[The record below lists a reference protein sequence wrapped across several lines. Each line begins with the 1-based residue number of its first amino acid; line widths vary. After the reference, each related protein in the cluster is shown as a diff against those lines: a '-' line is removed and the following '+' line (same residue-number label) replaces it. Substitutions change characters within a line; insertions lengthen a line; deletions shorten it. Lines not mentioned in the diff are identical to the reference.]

1 MSGAQSSR
9 HMVATTQKGGLTPQQ
24 MIDRA
29 TVSAP
34 VTSQE
39 LTYKDR
45 QGFTTNT
52 DRTHALA
59 PWRRIYNTGRRHSA
73 LGSATLNIRRS

>member
-1 MSGAQSSR
+1 
-9 HMVATTQKGGLTPQQ
+9 MVATTQKGGLTPQ

-39 LTYKDR
+39 LTYKDQ
-45 QGFTTNT
+45 QGFTTST

-59 PWRRIYNTGRRHSA
+59 PLLQYRTP
-73 LGSATLNIRRS
+73 TLSPRERYPTSRRS